1 MVQALME
8 IRDNVDAAADVALK
22 RLRIGSVSRPALIEA
37 IKRYNRAVSP
47 GVPGIPSAEG
57 IKNIIEYEIKL
68 PLKIEGE
75 LAVEKVMN
83 LRMIQQVKAELEKK
97 KGLR

>member
-1 MVQALME
+1 
-8 IRDNVDAAADVALK
+8 
-22 RLRIGSVSRPALIEA
+22 
-37 IKRYNRAVSP
+37 
-47 GVPGIPSAEG
+47 
-57 IKNIIEYEIKL
+57 
-68 PLKIEGE
+68 